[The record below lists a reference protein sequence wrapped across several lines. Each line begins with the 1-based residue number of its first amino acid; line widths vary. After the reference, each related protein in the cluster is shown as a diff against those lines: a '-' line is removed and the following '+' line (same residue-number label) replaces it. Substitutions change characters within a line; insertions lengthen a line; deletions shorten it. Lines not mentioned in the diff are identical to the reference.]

1 MIIKS
6 FEIKKINL
14 DKNKFLL
21 FYGKNEGLKK
31 EIKNNL
37 LKNKNIT
44 SKYDEKEIIENSN
57 ILNEE
62 LNSRSLFEDEKIIV
76 VNRATDK
83 IFKIITEI
91 VEKQV
96 KETIIIIDAENLEK
110 KSKLRSFFEKN
121 NNCICI
127 PFYPDTSETLS
138 RLAFDY
144 VKRKKFLYQNQ
155 ISI

>member
-21 FYGKNEGLKK
+21 FYGKNEGLKN

-62 LNSRSLFEDEKIIV
+62 LNSRSLFEDERIIV
-76 VNRATDK
+76 VNRAPDK
-83 IFKIITEI
+83 IFQIITEI

-110 KSKLRSFFEKN
+110 N
-121 NNCICI
+121 
-127 PFYPDTSETLS
+127 
-138 RLAFDY
+138 
-144 VKRKKFLYQNQ
+144 QN
-155 ISI
+155 

>member
-1 MIIKS
+1 MIVKS
-6 FEIKKINL
+6 FEINKINL

-21 FYGKNEGLKK
+21 FYGKNEGLKN

-44 SKYDEKEIIENSN
+44 SKYDEKEIIENSD
-57 ILNEE
+57 ILTEE
-62 LNSRSLFEDEKIIV
+62 LNSRSLFEDEKIII

-83 IFKIITEI
+83 IFKIISRI

-110 KSKLRSFFEKN
+110 N
-121 NNCICI
+121 
-127 PFYPDTSETLS
+127 
-138 RLAFDY
+138 
-144 VKRKKFLYQNQ
+144 QN
-155 ISI
+155 